1 MPLILKKLGST
12 TDYNNSVE
20 LPWSEELVEYF
31 ISMGVPPTSV
41 GLKTMIFEVADPWKI
56 KRAIANKTAL

>member
-20 LPWSEELVEYF
+20 LPWSEETVNYL
-31 ISMGVPPTSV
+31 ISMGIIPIRVAQNI
-41 GLKTMIFEVADPWKI
+41 MIFEVADPWKI